1 MLTPNDIEKKEF
13 NLSLRGYNATEVDD
27 FLAEICESYEE
38 VYAEKE
44 KLKAQVENLSEAV
57 VKYKAMEDSLGEA
70 MSVAD
75 KSANEIKCDAN
86 HKADKIIENAKS
98 TADSMLASAE
108 QIISAESY
116 RFETMKREIEMY
128 KAKII
133 ELLNSQLSVL
143 KEYPT
148 SEVFTAEKLKEN
160 VNKEQMWQRKST
172 VDDKAPDLSKD
183 DTILYRKDKTTDGG
197 SFGDTAD
204 LGMTVKYEKHSD
216 DETKESATEDLPCV
230 KMDKDGNYIM
240 TD

>member
-44 KLKAQVENLSEAV
+44 KLKEQVENLSEAV
-57 VKYKAMEDSLGEA
+57 VKYKAMEDSLGDA

-108 QIISAESY
+108 QIIAAESY

-160 VNKEQMWQRKST
+160 VNKEQMWQRKPT
-172 VDDKAPDLSKD
+172 TDNREQNTGED
-183 DTILYRKDKTTDGG
+183 DTILYRNDEKDGNKI
-197 SFGDTAD
+197 GDTAD
-204 LGMTVKYEKHSD
+204 LGMTVKYEKNSD
-216 DETKESATEDLPCV
+216 SEIKESATEDLPCM